1 MKKQIRCAIYTR
13 KSTEEGLEQ
22 DFNSLDAQREACES
36 YIKSQTHEGW
46 VLIKKQYNDGGY
58 SGGTMERPAFKELLE
73 DIKNNKIDIVVVYK
87 VDRLTR
93 SLMDFSKIIE
103 IFDEHN
109 ASFVSITQHFN
120 TTTSMGRLTLNILL
134 SFAQFE
140 REVTGE
146 RIRDKF
152 EASRKKGLWL
162 TGAAPYGYKKGEHHI
177 LKIQQPYANNVI
189 KIFETYLEV
198 KNVRMLREKLIEI
211 GIKSKSG
218 KPFAR
223 GHLYEM
229 LSNKIYRKIGF
240 LTSF

>member
-36 YIKSQTHEGW
+36 YIKSQTHESW
-46 VLIKKQYNDGGY
+46 VLIKKQYDDGGY

-73 DIKNNKIDIVVVYK
+73 DIKNNKIDIIVVYK

-103 IFDEHN
+103 I
-109 ASFVSITQHFN
+109 
-120 TTTSMGRLTLNILL
+120 
-134 SFAQFE
+134 
-140 REVTGE
+140 
-146 RIRDKF
+146 
-152 EASRKKGLWL
+152 
-162 TGAAPYGYKKGEHHI
+162 
-177 LKIQQPYANNVI
+177 
-189 KIFETYLEV
+189 
-198 KNVRMLREKLIEI
+198 

-223 GHLYEM
+223 GHLYER
-229 LSNKIYRKIGF
+229 LSNKIYLGKIVHKDKVYDGQHEPIVSEELFTQVQNLIKTNSVCTKHKVYAKNPTLLTGLLYDDKGNHMTTTSSSGKNKRLRKLRF
-240 LTSF
+240 LPPEIIEAIMNGTQDPELNVKKLIAIANEYVKN